1 MGKEHQ
7 RPDQGALEFQGKG
20 RGLYLEAMRS
30 LGEMWKGFNQGI
42 MESRWHFRKITQPA
56 GRDTGEEMGGR
67 KAVSNEIIANI
78 H

>member
-1 MGKEHQ
+1 ME
-7 RPDQGALEFQGKG
+7 
-20 RGLYLEAMRS
+20 
-30 LGEMWKGFNQGI
+30 GFNQGI

-67 KAVSNEIIANI
+67 KAVSDEIIANI